1 MSIYSEK
8 TSAPIQ
14 KSKNIASVATSKHPE
29 DVSLDLFNPLKADK
43 SSQESSGVLILQ
55 ELGNSTESKIVI
67 NSVPFDSDR
76 DLVRRECIVLNA
88 LRSECGNYLTIE
100 SEDLE
105 MSITEESLEELKDAF
120 EAILV
125 ISWELYILGD
135 TQKMTQGALQLRKHL
150 VDTYRLI

>member
-14 KSKNIASVATSKHPE
+14 KSKKIASVATSKHPE

-67 NSVPFDSDR
+67 YSVPFDSDR
-76 DLVRRECIVLNA
+76 TSCVENA
-88 LRSECGNYLTIE
+88 LC
-100 SEDLE
+100 
-105 MSITEESLEELKDAF
+105 
-120 EAILV
+120 
-125 ISWELYILGD
+125 
-135 TQKMTQGALQLRKHL
+135 
-150 VDTYRLI
+150 